1 MNLYIYICL
10 IFFGIILFLLWNHKD
25 KFSIGGQNID
35 LTQIE
40 TQCNNNFTE
49 TENYADIGIND
60 RYRCCDTINTK
71 LEQNFDLENMRSS
84 IQTDIENLIDRN
96 IDFQNYDDEKKE
108 NIKEFIIGCS
118 YRPRSLKSCNR
129 KNAAISPEMYLD
141 LDLIGSHTG
150 YTFNCINPCNDD
162 NPCLNGGTCINNIC
176 DCPEG
181 YGGRLCQLS
190 PPTTDPCVP
199 NPCQNDGSCLSVSPT
214 EYRCDCKGAYSGEN
228 CEDEDSGLGWW
239 VVAGIGACA
248 AAFYNRPNIQREQ
261 VPQSDDEENPTLPDD
276 VDVSVPITAPPSDTE
291 VTPLSTQPQQSTQP
305 QTSFFHGDSS
315 LSGLSGLLRPRPAS
329 TLPGDNTIQMD
340 SIQMDQEQGNSNY
353 IPTPGP

>member
-181 YGGRLCQLS
+181 YGGRLCQLL
-190 PPTTDPCVP
+190 PPTPTPTPPPPTQPVQSLNPCDS
-199 NPCQNDGSCLSVSPT
+199 NPCQNDGICEPQEESNEGNNYVCHCENGYTGTDCQISPSPNIFGPLLVGAGVGVGAGLYKTFCAASNELSDS
-214 EYRCDCKGAYSGEN
+214 ESSGDES
-228 CEDEDSGLGWW
+228 EDEL
-239 VVAGIGACA
+239 
-248 AAFYNRPNIQREQ
+248 
-261 VPQSDDEENPTLPDD
+261 L
-276 VDVSVPITAPPSDTE
+276 DVSVPGSDSGYTPVSGDETTE
-291 VTPLSTQPQQSTQP
+291 LTP
-305 QTSFFHGDSS
+305 QTQHYQY
-315 LSGLSGLLRPRPAS
+315 
-329 TLPGDNTIQMD
+329 LPVGGTG
-340 SIQMDQEQGNSNY
+340 SA
-353 IPTPGP
+353 PGSRDGG